1 MDLQKKLSVNSIL
14 GTDFWV
20 AVVIIGVTLTVV
32 LGAVLAHAQAFESF
46 YEFSRRHEVL
56 QLDDWAVAAFAS
68 LVMISLLAFTT
79 TLVLGHRLVKAAREK
94 IETERRLAQGQHLIA
109 MGTLM
114 GGVAHSINNH
124 LTPVIALA
132 EMLRDEF
139 QTDSEQAQD
148 LAKIVQA
155 AHDASSMLNRL
166 KTLGRS
172 DFSFSGVCEIGTAAT
187 NAVDLARKASLS
199 SVSFYLD
206 IKPLTERVAM
216 STVALEVVVIN
227 LINNAIDAM
236 QGRPG
241 NVAISLDLVNSPPPT
256 MAEHE
261 IQNTSGAWVRLQVS
275 DCGKGMSEVE
285 VQRMFEPFFTTKP
298 PGKGTGLGMSETFG
312 IVNAAGGTFEVSS
325 RPGKGS
331 KIGVY
336 LPVLS
341 DSPAQSDLVQC
352 PEDVTRSFTKPALN
366 I

>member
-1 MDLQKKLSVNSIL
+1 MPSQKKLSVNSIL
-14 GTDFWV
+14 GTEFWV
-20 AVVIIGVTLTVV
+20 AVLLIGVTLAVV
-32 LGAVLAHAQAFESF
+32 LGAFLIHVQAFESF
-46 YEFSRRHEVL
+46 YEFSRRHEIL
-56 QLDDWAVAAFAS
+56 QLDDWAMAAFAS
-68 LVMISLLAFTT
+68 LVMISMLAFTT
-79 TLVLGHRLVKAAREK
+79 TLVLGHKLVKAAREK
-94 IETERRLAQGQHLIA
+94 IEAERRLAQGQHLIA

-132 EMLRDEF
+132 EMLQDEF
-139 QTDSEQAQD
+139 QQGSEQAQD

-155 AHDASSMLNRL
+155 AYDASSMLNRL

-172 DFSFSGVCEIGTAAT
+172 DFSFSGVCEIGAAT
-187 NAVDLARKASLS
+187 TRAVDLARKASLS
-199 SVSFYLD
+199 SVRFHLD
-206 IKPLTERVAM
+206 IKPLTERVAL

-241 NVAISLDLVNSPPPT
+241 SVAISLDLVSSPPPT

-312 IVNAAGGTFEVSS
+312 IVSAAAGTFEVLST
-325 RPGKGS
+325 PGCGS
-331 KIGVY
+331 QIGVY
-336 LPVLS
+336 LPVVNDGS
-341 DSPAQSDLVQC
+341 VRTVS
-352 PEDVTRSFTKPALN
+352 
-366 I
+366 